1 MINEETI
8 AAISTPPGMG
18 GIAIIRISGE
28 KAFDICEKIFC
39 RPSNKSLSEAS
50 NFSLSYGHI
59 ADENGDILD
68 EVLLGKMCAPHT
80 YTTEDVAEINCH
92 GGYAAAKS
100 ILDLVLKCGARI
112 AEPGEFTKRAFLGG
126 RIDLSQAEAV
136 SDMINTKTEVFSK
149 IAARQIS
156 GRLKDAIDDIK
167 AKILT
172 VLSNLEV
179 SIQYPEYD
187 IDELTDFELK
197 IELEKVKESVSELA
211 ASFRKGEI
219 YKDGLKTAIVGK
231 PNVGK
236 SMLLNAILN
245 EEKAIVTDIPGTTR
259 DVIDETVCL
268 NGVPVKLL
276 DTAGIRESLDTVEA
290 IGIKRSLKAME
301 ESDLTLFVADAASPL
316 TADDIDIYEKIKD
329 RPHIVVLNKC
339 DEPLCEATLKYF
351 ETDKFVLISAKTGK
365 NLKQTEQMISEFAEN
380 EPGDILGGTV
390 LVNARHKRLIDNA
403 LECIAQA
410 LLTFDAGMPVDLCE
424 IDIRNAWRYL
434 GEITGETADED
445 IVNEIF
451 ANFCLGK

>member
-8 AAISTPPGMG
+8 AAISTPTGMG
-18 GIAIIRISGE
+18 GIAIIRISGD
-28 KAFDICEKIFC
+28 KAFDICKKIFV
-39 RPSNKSLSEAS
+39 RPSGKDFSDAPD
-50 NFSLSYGHI
+50 FSLSYGHI
-59 ADENGDILD
+59 VDKSGDILD
-68 EVLLGKMCAPHT
+68 EVLLGKMCSPHT

-136 SDMINTKTEVFSK
+136 SDMISTKTEAFSK
-149 IAARQIS
+149 IAAKQIS
-156 GRLKDAIDDIK
+156 GRLREAVDDIK
-167 AKILT
+167 AEILT
-172 VLSNLEV
+172 LLSNLEV

-197 IELEKVKESVSELA
+197 TELEQIKKSIDRLSS
-211 ASFRKGEI
+211 SFKKGEI
-219 YKDGLKTAIVGK
+219 LKDGLKTAIVGK

-245 EEKAIVTDIPGTTR
+245 EDKAIVTDIPGTTR
-259 DVIDETVCL
+259 DVIDEMVCI
-268 NGVPVKLL
+268 NGIPIKLL
-276 DTAGIRESLDTVEA
+276 DTAGIRESLDAVES
-290 IGIKRSLKAME
+290 IGIMRSLKAME

-316 TADDIDIYEKIKD
+316 TEEDTDIYKKIKNKA
-329 RPHIVVLNKC
+329 HIVVLNKC
-339 DEPLCEATLKYF
+339 DEPVCEDTLKYF
-351 ETDKFVLISAKTGK
+351 ENDKFVLISAKTGE
-365 NLKQTEQMISEFAEN
+365 NLKEAERMISEFAEN
-380 EPGDILGGTV
+380 EPGDMTGGLV
-390 LVNARHKRLIDNA
+390 LANARHKRLIDNA
-403 LECIAQA
+403 SECISQA
-410 LLTFDAGMPVDLCE
+410 LATFDEGMPVDLCE
-424 IDIRNAWRYL
+424 IDIRNAWRSL

>member
-28 KAFDICEKIFC
+28 KAFVICEKIFR
-39 RPSNKSLSEAS
+39 RPADKSLSEAA

-59 ADENGDILD
+59 VDENGDILD

-100 ILDLVLKCGARI
+100 ILDVVLKCGARI

-156 GRLKDAIDDIK
+156 GRLKEAIDDIK

-172 VLSNLEV
+172 LLSNLEV

-187 IDELTDFELK
+187 IDELTNFELK

-211 ASFRKGEI
+211 SSFRKGEI

-301 ESDLTLFVADAASPL
+301 ESDLTLFVADAASPI
-316 TADDIDIYEKIKD
+316 TAEDVCIYEKIKD
-329 RPHIVVLNKC
+329 RAHIVVLNKC
-339 DEPLCEATLKYF
+339 DEPLCESTLKYF
-351 ETDKFVLISAKTGK
+351 ENDNCVLISAKTGE
-365 NLKQTEQMISEFAEN
+365 NLKQAEQMISEFAEN

-403 LECIAQA
+403 LDSLAQA
-410 LLTFDAGMPVDLCE
+410 LSTFDAGMPVDLCE
-424 IDIRNAWRYL
+424 IDIRNAWRSL